1 MMEDD
6 VTKKKPSGPAQAEER
21 FEDQL
26 ERLED
31 IVGRLE
37 DDTVGL
43 EEALDLFEQG
53 MSLAGTCRSRL
64 ERVEQRV
71 TRLLEDGAIE
81 EMDVETS

>member
-1 MMEDD
+1 MTKNVEVVEADD
-6 VTKKKPSGPAQAEER
+6 R

-26 ERLED
+26 ERLEG

-43 EEALDLFEQG
+43 EQALDLFEQG
-53 MSLAGTCRSRL
+53 MSLAGKCRSRL

-71 TRLLEDGAIE
+71 SKLLEAGTTE
-81 EMDVETS
+81 EMDIETS

>member
-1 MMEDD
+1 MEVDM
-6 VTKKKPSGPAQAEER
+6 TKKTTPESIDDDER

-37 DDTVGL
+37 DDSVGL

-53 MSLAGTCRSRL
+53 MGLAGRCRSRL

-71 TRLLEDGAIE
+71 SKLLESGATE
-81 EMDVETS
+81 EMEVETS

>member
-1 MMEDD
+1 M
-6 VTKKKPSGPAQAEER
+6 TKKKTSEPVEADER

-53 MSLAGTCRSRL
+53 MSLAGKCRSRL

-71 TRLLEDGAIE
+71 SKLLEDGAIE

>member
-1 MMEDD
+1 MTKNVEIVEADD
-6 VTKKKPSGPAQAEER
+6 R

-53 MSLAGTCRSRL
+53 MSLAGKCRSRL

-71 TRLLEDGAIE
+71 SKLLEAGTTE